1 MRELAETILS
11 RAGLRDARR
20 LLISPR
26 RTLATLY
33 ASSICNRLSDCS
45 SATGTIAG
53 LYIEALIE
61 GERLDTSGLPSHIRV
76 HIERA
81 LSEVEDAALRAP
93 TSLYAQIGLDADLLS
108 RMGAVSLLSRG
119 SATRLRDF
127 FALFAEALSYAYASD
142 YIVYTKPA
150 KSLIQVL
157 KPHTIAMAK
166 WAIEELA
173 SLGISA
179 SIKAER
185 TAGGLVAYIDI
196 HECLGSRVSKL
207 ASIKPT
213 SNCILYRLN
222 YECTLGTI
230 EYELCIPESTR
241 TR

>member
-11 RAGLRDARR
+11 KAGLRDARR
-20 LLISPR
+20 LLTTPR
-26 RTLATLY
+26 RILATLY
-33 ASSICNRLSDCS
+33 SYSICNRLGDCS
-45 SATGTIAG
+45 SATGAIAG
-53 LYIEALIE
+53 LYVEALIE
-61 GERLDTSGLPSHIRV
+61 GEQLDTSSLPGHIRV

-93 TSLYAQIGLDADLLS
+93 TSLYAQIGLDADLLA
-108 RMGAVSLLSRG
+108 RIGAVSLLSRG
-119 SATRLRDF
+119 PVTGLRDF
-127 FALFAEALSYAYASD
+127 FAMFAEALSYAYASD

-150 KSLIQVL
+150 KSLVQLL

-166 WAIEELA
+166 WVVEELS

-185 TAGGLVAYIDI
+185 TAGGLIAYIDI
-196 HECLGSRVSKL
+196 HECLGSRASKL
-207 ASIKPT
+207 ASVKPT
-213 SNCILYRLN
+213 SNCVLYRLS
-222 YECTLGTI
+222 YECSLGAI